1 MTKKYIYYK
10 NIKINNKTRKIY
22 IKKKSKKLY
31 IKYKNK
37 MTNLKKYIKMK
48 KQKQKQ
54 KQKRVGGSQE
64 KKMKVLQRRE
74 AQRNKSKLV
83 SDSVTFHNVRN
94 PGALSIIKK
103 KSKFPI
109 QRSSFKY

>member
-54 KQKRVGGSQE
+54 KRVGGSQAQRE
-64 KKMKVLQRRE
+64 KVLQRRE

-83 SDSVTFHNVRN
+83 SDSVTFHNARN
-94 PGALSIIKK
+94 PSALSIIKK